1 MRSQRLL
8 SLLLILQSRGR
19 TTAPELAAEL
29 EVSVRTVY
37 RDVSALS
44 AAGVPV
50 YTEQGH
56 GGGVRL
62 LPGYR
67 TDVTGLTAA
76 ESRALVALTGR
87 ALPDDLG
94 LGTALSSAVHKLIAA
109 VPASHRDE
117 AQQARQRVLVDHSGW
132 YRSAPPTPLLPDV
145 QDAVWS
151 GRRLRVRYRHGDG
164 RSAGYLLDPYGLVV
178 KAGVWYLVAAHRGRA
193 RLFRVDRVGA
203 AALLDEPADR
213 PDDLDLAE
221 VWTGLRDA
229 FEAHDVVRARLR
241 VAVGAVDLL
250 LRMTDGRRVGDTAVA
265 EPGSGGWTEV
275 ELSFPSAELARITLL
290 GLGATVEVVAP
301 AELRRAVLDAAHEV
315 TARYEG

>member
-8 SLLLILQSRGR
+8 SLLLVLQSRGR
-19 TTAPELAAEL
+19 STAPELAREL

-37 RDVSALS
+37 RDVAALS

-50 YTEQGH
+50 YTEQGS

-109 VPASHRDE
+109 VPASHRDD
-117 AQQARQRVLVDHSGW
+117 ARQARQRVLVDHSGW
-132 YRSAPPTPLLPDV
+132 YRSAPATPLLPDV

-164 RSAGYLLDPYGLVV
+164 RAAGYLLDPYGLVV

-193 RLFRVDRVGA
+193 RLFRVDRIGA
-203 AALLDEPADR
+203 ATRLDEPAAR
-213 PDDLDLAE
+213 PDDLDLADT
-221 VWTGLRDA
+221 WTRLRDA
-229 FEAHDVVRARLR
+229 FEALDRVDVRLR
-241 VAVGAVDLL
+241 VAPGAADLL
-250 LRMTDGRRVGDTAVA
+250 VRATDGRRVGEPVVA
-265 EPGSGGWTEV
+265 EPGADGWA
-275 ELSFPSAELARITLL
+275 LAELAFPSTELARMTLL
-290 GLGATVEVVAP
+290 GLGAAVEVVAP
-301 AELRRAVLDAAHEV
+301 GGLRGAVLDAARRT
-315 TARYEG
+315 TALYEG

>member
-19 TTAPELAAEL
+19 ATAPELAREL
-29 EVSVRTVY
+29 ETSVRTVY
-37 RDVSALS
+37 RDVAALS

-109 VPASHRDE
+109 VPASHRDD

-132 YRSAPPTPLLPDV
+132 YRSVPPTPLLPDV

-164 RSAGYLLDPYGLVV
+164 RTAGYLLDPYGLVV

-203 AALLDEPADR
+203 ATRVDEPAAR
-213 PDDLDLAE
+213 PADLDLAE
-221 VWTGLRDA
+221 TWTRLRDA
-229 FEAHDVVRARLR
+229 FEVHDSVRVRLR
-241 VAVGAVDLL
+241 AAPGSVELL
-250 LRMTDGRRVGDTAVA
+250 VRMTDGRRIGDPAVTG
-265 EPGSGGWTEV
+265 PGPDGRPEV
-275 ELSFPSAELARITLL
+275 ELSFPSVELARITLL
-290 GLGATVEVVAP
+290 GLGPAVEVVEP
-301 AELRRAVLDAAHEV
+301 AGLRAAVLDE
-315 TARYEG
+315 ARRLMALYEG